1 MTHRGDAD
9 AHRVGGPDAD
19 RPPADRAAGDRPEGP
34 GTDPAGAAGDDELP
48 TGRWLTPGV
57 AGVGA
62 ASFFSDSGH
71 EMTTAMLPTFLTST
85 LHASA
90 GALGIIEGIAD
101 ALTGVM
107 KLVGGPLA
115 NDPQRRGR
123 TAAGGYLGTALATG
137 AIGLAGAVWQAGALR
152 AVAWLSRGLRSP
164 SRDALLSSLAPRRV
178 YGKAFGVERAG
189 DNLGAVVGPLLAAGL
204 VGWIGI
210 RPTMYL
216 AAIPGMFAL
225 MAILV
230 AARESR
236 RRLAVQP
243 ASAPVRRRL
252 QLSALRQAG
261 MVRAMA
267 PVALFCLGNV
277 ATTLLILRATG
288 LLTMPGRSVTAA
300 TSLAVLL
307 YAGHNVAATLASVG
321 GGYLVDRHGPR
332 PVFAAAGGVYVLGY
346 LGFAV
351 AGGSIAAVAVSF
363 ALAGVGIGLAETA
376 QSTLVA
382 RLLPDSLR
390 GSGFG
395 VLGAVQAGG
404 ALLASAVAGVL
415 YATVSPVAAF
425 CYVAGWMVLSVLA
438 TAATSSPP
446 PRG

>member
-1 MTHRGDAD
+1 MSAPIQGE
-9 AHRVGGPDAD
+9 
-19 RPPADRAAGDRPEGP
+19 PAQAGSDSS
-34 GTDPAGAAGDDELP
+34 
-48 TGRWLTPGV
+48 GRWLTPGV

-90 GALGIIEGIAD
+90 SALGIIEGIAD
-101 ALTGVM
+101 GLIGVM
-107 KLVGGPLA
+107 KMVGGPLA
-115 NDPQRRGR
+115 NDPRRRAR

-137 AIGLAGAVWQAGALR
+137 AIGLAATVWQAGVLR
-152 AVAWLSRGLRSP
+152 SVAWLSRGVRSP
-164 SRDALLSSLAPRRV
+164 SRDALLSSLAPPHA
-178 YGKAFGVERAG
+178 YGKAFGIERAG

-216 AAIPGMFAL
+216 AAVPGLFAL
-225 MAILV
+225 LAILV

-236 RRLAVQP
+236 RRLGAAP
-243 ASAPVRRRL
+243 AGRAARRRL
-252 QLSALRQAG
+252 EWSALRRAG
-261 MVRAMA
+261 MLRALA
-267 PVALFCLGNV
+267 PVALFCLGHV

-288 LLTMPGRSVTAA
+288 LLTGPDRSLTAA

-307 YAGHNVAATLASVG
+307 YAGHNVVATLASVG
-321 GGYLVDRHGPR
+321 GGYLLDRYGPR
-332 PVFAAAGGVYVLGY
+332 PVFAAAASCYVLGY

-351 AGGSIAAVAVSF
+351 AGGTIAAVAISF
-363 ALAGVGIGLAETA
+363 ALAGAGIGLAETA

-382 RLLPDSLR
+382 RLLPDELR

-395 VLGAVQAGG
+395 LLGAVQAGG

-415 YATVSPVAAF
+415 FAVVSPVAAF
-425 CYVAGWMVLSVLA
+425 CYVAGWMVLSLLA
-438 TAATSSPP
+438 TSVIPASSHSS
-446 PRG
+446 

>member
-1 MTHRGDAD
+1 MDD
-9 AHRVGGPDAD
+9 EEV
-19 RPPADRAAGDRPEGP
+19 
-34 GTDPAGAAGDDELP
+34 AGASPRDPVLP
-48 TGRWLTPGV
+48 KTIESQPVSPTRADGGADSPDRKWLTPGV

-90 GALGIIEGIAD
+90 GALGIIEGVAD

-115 NDPQRRGR
+115 NDPDRRGK
-123 TAAGGYLGTALATG
+123 TAAGGYFGTAIATG
-137 AIGLAGAVWQAGALR
+137 AIGLAATVWQAGALR
-152 AVAWLSRGLRSP
+152 AVAWLSRGIRSP
-164 SRDALLSSLAPRRV
+164 SRDALLSSLAPQHA
-178 YGKAFGVERAG
+178 YGKAFGIERAG

-216 AAIPGMFAL
+216 AAVPGLFAL
-225 MAILV
+225 IAILV
-230 AARESR
+230 AAKESR
-236 RRLAVQP
+236 RRRANLP
-243 ASAPVRRRL
+243 MASRTRRRFEF
-252 QLSALRQAG
+252 SALRRAG
-261 MVRAMA
+261 MIRALA

-288 LLTMPGRSVTAA
+288 LLTGPHRAITAA

-307 YAGHNVAATLASVG
+307 YAGHNVIATIASIG
-321 GGYLVDRHGPR
+321 GGCLVDRLGPR
-332 PVFAAAGGVYVLGY
+332 PVFGAAAAAYVLGY
-346 LGFAV
+346 LGFALSS
-351 AGGSIAAVAVSF
+351 ATIGAVAVSF
-363 ALAGVGIGLAETA
+363 ALAGAGIGLAETA

-382 RLLPDSLR
+382 RLLPDALR

-404 ALLASAVAGVL
+404 ALLASAIAGVL
-415 YATVSPVAAF
+415 YAAVSPLAAF
-425 CYVAGWMVLSVLA
+425 SYVAGWMALSFIA
-438 TAATSSPP
+438 TVAIPAATQRPAQVADP
-446 PRG
+446 D